1 MRKIKEVLRLK
12 EAGLSVSRIAMAV
25 SISRSTVTE
34 YLERAARAEV
44 WWPLPSGMD
53 DTVLEERLF
62 PRRIMTSTTHL
73 PSPDFQMIHGELK
86 RKGVTL
92 QVLWEEYRSAH
103 SDGYRYSQFCNL
115 YRQWAKKVDLS
126 MRQVHKAGEKLF
138 VDYAGPTVPVMDR
151 YTGESREAQI
161 FVGVLGASS
170 YTYAEATWTQS
181 LPDWIGSHVRAFEY
195 FGGVPEIAVP
205 DNLKSGVSRA
215 CRYEPD
221 INPSYQ
227 EMAMHYGIAVIPARV
242 SRPKDKAKV
251 EVGVQLV
258 ERWILA
264 RLRNRTFFSLAELN
278 TAMRELLEWL
288 NSRSFRKIKG
298 HSRRSLFEQ
307 MEKPALRPLPAQ
319 RYEHAQWKKS
329 RVNIDYHIEVEGHYY
344 SVPYKLVREEVE
356 VRLTAATVEV
366 FYKSNR
372 IASHPRS
379 HVAGRHTTVK
389 EHMPKAHQ
397 RYGDWPPSR
406 IIEWAAKTGPNMALV
421 VEKIMAARPHPEQ
434 GYRSCLGLLRL
445 TKDYDPVRLEAACQ
459 RALILNAPTYKS
471 VLSILKEKLDRQ
483 QLLPADELPVI
494 EHPHIRGSDYYR

>member
-1 MRKIKEVLRLK
+1 M
-12 EAGLSVSRIAMAV
+12 
-25 SISRSTVTE
+25 
-34 YLERAARAEV
+34 
-44 WWPLPSGMD
+44 
-53 DTVLEERLF
+53 
-62 PRRIMTSTTHL
+62 
-73 PSPDFQMIHGELK
+73 
-86 RKGVTL
+86 
-92 QVLWEEYRSAH
+92 LWEEYRLAH
-103 SDGYRYSQFCNL
+103 SDGYHYSQFCNL

-138 VDYAGPTVPVMDR
+138 VDYAGPTVPVVDR

-181 LPDWIGSHVRAFEY
+181 LPDWIGLHVRALEY

-278 TAMRELLEWL
+278 TAIRELLEWL
-288 NSRSFRKIKG
+288 NGRTFRKIKG
-298 HSRRSLFEQ
+298 QSRRSLFEQ

-459 RALILNAPTYKS
+459 RALILHAPTYKS